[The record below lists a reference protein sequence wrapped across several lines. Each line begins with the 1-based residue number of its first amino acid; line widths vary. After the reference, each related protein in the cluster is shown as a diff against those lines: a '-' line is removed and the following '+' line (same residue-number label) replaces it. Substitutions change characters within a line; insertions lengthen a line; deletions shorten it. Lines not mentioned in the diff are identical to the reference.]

1 MHEEHLENVLA
12 ASCSSSGGS
21 TEALALHYFS
31 TLSKREAEG
40 LYDYY
45 KFDFDAFGYDHI
57 EFLAAAKSINN
68 GTEDTNRQ
76 GSENNKTRREDK
88 P

>member
-1 MHEEHLENVLA
+1 MHEELLDNILA

-40 LYDYY
+40 LYDFY
-45 KFDFDAFGYDHI
+45 KFDFDAFGYDHK
-57 EFLAAAKSINN
+57 ELLAAAKLITN
-68 GTEDTNRQ
+68 GTEDANRQ
-76 GSENNKTRREDK
+76 GSENNKLRREDN